1 MTVIVA
7 VCREKFES
15 QMDQLAGK
23 FDAVVDCTG
32 SNFERY
38 EKCLRPWGG
47 SQYIT
52 FTRSGYQFYSILCW
66 LFVIKGW
73 FKKVS
78 TCFTCFGCNVQ
89 DKVEGPCRAPC
100 QLKKPSEIKINKL
113 LGGTKGNN
121 IVINEGS

>member
-1 MTVIVA
+1 MTVITP
-7 VCREKFES
+7 VCREKFEA

-52 FTRSGYQFYSILCW
+52 FTRSGYQFNSILCW
-66 LFVIKGW
+66 IFVKSRVGKMFLFTYTQPRI
-73 FKKVS
+73 
-78 TCFTCFGCNVQ
+78 VQ
-89 DKVEGPCRAPC
+89 VGFDRVPPEP
-100 QLKKPSEIKINKL
+100 
-113 LGGTKGNN
+113 T
-121 IVINEGS
+121 